1 MKLSKQERI
10 AVLVI
15 AVIIILGL
23 GAFLFVVPK
32 FEAIGASNTNLSNKK
47 TELQEARDNA
57 AKKDSLGEQ
66 IIEAYNQGRNIAD
79 MFFEEMQPY
88 EVDNEVRAFLD
99 YCETNGVKVV
109 VDTMEISEPTT
120 SSLAVTF
127 FTEPEVTYDLK
138 TAAQGASNDYSLD
151 GETLRTAILAAELSN
166 TQTIGSIDVSFTAY
180 ALDNDGLIAF
190 ADKVN
195 SYIKNQNGNDMRMAV
210 RLSSEFTLEY
220 TDVQAEYAELIAGQE
235 DDLAYDAAS
244 QLYKKLNKTIPSKNE
259 FLNGGNN
266 GPETTAQPDG
276 SNQQEGKEEYSP
288 ADYVK
293 ELECKLT
300 FYSLERMQDP
310 TQTLAEQNNM

>member
-10 AVLVI
+10 AVLVV

-32 FEAIGASNTNLSNKK
+32 FEAIGASNTNLANKK
-47 TELQEARDNA
+47 TELQEALDKA
-57 AKKDSLGEQ
+57 AMKDSLGEQ

-99 YCETNGVKVV
+99 FCETSGVKVV
-109 VDTMEISEPTT
+109 VDTMDISEPST

-127 FTEPEVTYDLK
+127 FTEPQVTYDLK

-151 GETLRTAILAAELSN
+151 EETLRTAILSAALSK

-180 ALDNDGLIAF
+180 ALDNDTLLAF
-190 ADKVN
+190 VDKVN
-195 SYIKNQNGNDMRMAV
+195 SYIKNQNGTDMRMAV
-210 RLSSEFTLEY
+210 RLSSGLTLTYSEVE
-220 TDVQAEYAELIAGQE
+220 DEYAALISEQE
-235 DDLAYDAAS
+235 DDIAYDAAS
-244 QLYKKLNKTIPSKNE
+244 ELYKRLKKTMPSKSE
-259 FLNGGNN
+259 FNGGSGNAN
-266 GPETTAQPDG
+266 QAENDG
-276 SNQQEGKEEYSP
+276 QQEDKEDFSP

-293 ELECKLT
+293 ELECTLT

-310 TQTLAEQNNM
+310 TQTLAEQNAL

>member
-15 AVIIILGL
+15 AVVIILGL
-23 GAFLFVVPK
+23 GIFLFIVPK
-32 FEAIGASNTNLSNKK
+32 FQAIGTDSAALTAKQAEYQAAIDRANTK
-47 TELQEARDNA
+47 QQ
-57 AKKDSLGEQ
+57 LGEDV
-66 IIEAYNQGRNIAD
+66 INAYNDGRNIAD
-79 MFFEEMQPY
+79 MFFEEMTPY
-88 EVDNEVRAFLD
+88 EADNEIRAFIQ
-99 YCETNGVKVV
+99 YCKDNDVNIS
-109 VDTMEISEPTT
+109 VDSLAIGSPSV
-120 SSLAVTF
+120 SSLSVSF
-127 FTEPEVTYDLK
+127 FDEPEVTYDLK

-166 TQTIGSIDVSFTAY
+166 TQTIGSIDVTFTAY

-259 FLNGGNN
+259 FLNGSNN

-310 TQTLAEQNNM
+310 TQTLADQNAL